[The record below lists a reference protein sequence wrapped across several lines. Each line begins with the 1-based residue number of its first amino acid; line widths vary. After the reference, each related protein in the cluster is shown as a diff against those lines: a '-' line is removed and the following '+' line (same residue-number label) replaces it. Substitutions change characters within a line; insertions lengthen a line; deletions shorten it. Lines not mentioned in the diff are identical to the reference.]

1 MQLFGAVN
9 TSIPGQNGFT
19 VLPSAGYFSQKL
31 SGANVA
37 PIGDNLVL
45 TTDYI
50 ISEIGG
56 SSNEIYAVDSAGLQ
70 VRLEPVFATS
80 LPSSLQQGKAYIC
93 TLPGFGSS
101 MYFSPLYLNYEI
113 RYKIACY
120 ASVVST
126 EMLNVLL
133 APGKITFKIF
143 GTPENKFETLCDGK
157 LLEINEYP
165 LYAERVLKTPGLLEK
180 LGGDGTTTVGVPN
193 FKDVFPLLV
202 TGASDI
208 TALIPGTTETRST
221 VPKAAYIISHTH
233 QYGKSNYTNG
243 KKNDAAGVTGPSPNQ
258 GGSNQQTG
266 GVQIAGSGLFDNF
279 IAAQPDKIVQ
289 HEWLNA
295 PPYGVLY
302 PFITI
307 R

>member
-31 SGANVA
+31 SSANAA

-56 SSNEIYAVDSAGLQ
+56 SNNEIYAVDSSGSQ
-70 VRLEPVFATS
+70 VRLEPVFAAS
-80 LPSSLQQGKAYIC
+80 LPSPLQQGKAYIC

-101 MYFSPLYLNYEI
+101 MYFSPLYLNYTI
-113 RYKIACY
+113 QYKIACY
-120 ASVVST
+120 TSVVST

-133 APGKITFKIF
+133 APGKITFKIV
-143 GTPENKFETLCDGK
+143 GAPENKFETLCDGK
-157 LLEINEYP
+157 LLQINEYP

-221 VPKAAYIISHTH
+221 VPKAAYAYPHTH
-233 QYGKSNYTNG
+233 NYQIGAGKNPPFIRDAFGNQPLMNTQNANTG
-243 KKNDAAGVTGPSPNQ
+243 NTRAVPNFNDLV
-258 GGSNQQTG
+258 
-266 GVQIAGSGLFDNF
+266 
-279 IAAQPDKIVQ
+279 AAQPDKIVQ

>member
-9 TSIPGQNGFT
+9 TSIPGRNGFT

-31 SGANVA
+31 SGANAA

-56 SSNEIYAVDSAGLQ
+56 GSNEIYAVDSSGSQ
-70 VRLEPVFATS
+70 VRLEPVFAAS
-80 LPSSLQQGKAYIC
+80 LPSPLQQGKAYIC

-101 MYFSPLYLNYEI
+101 MYFSPLYLNYTI

-126 EMLNVLL
+126 EMLNALL

-143 GTPENKFETLCDGK
+143 GAPENKFETLCDGK
-157 LLEINEYP
+157 LLQINEYP
-165 LYAERVLKTPGLLEK
+165 LYAECVLKTPGLLEK

-202 TGASDI
+202 TGASDV
-208 TALIPGTTETRST
+208 TALIPGTTENRST
-221 VPKAAYIISHTH
+221 VPKVSYKTQVSGTVASSGINNRKGYNT
-233 QYGKSNYTNG
+233 
-243 KKNDAAGVTGPSPNQ
+243 AGAPSQFN
-258 GGSNQQTG
+258 GGSSSQSINAQGTP
-266 GVQIAGSGLFDNF
+266 NF
-279 IAAQPDKIVQ
+279 NDLVAAQPDKIVQ